1 MDFSGIYER
10 EQFYRGQDA
19 AWVEV
24 REIPG
29 TNCYCDAE
37 AEEILR
43 ARIAEFPARGIHFID
58 SGNYHYMS
66 RIWLEKIKEPFRLL
80 VFDNHTD
87 MQPPAFGGLLSCGGW
102 IAAAMEEL
110 DNLRELVLVG
120 PDEEAYLQ
128 AEAVLKE
135 AEEEVYS
142 QAEAVLKTE
151 AESASV
157 AENVLKDET
166 IRKKRVR
173 FLSREAL
180 AAGSREEL
188 EEFFEGLGT
197 ELPLY
202 ISLDKDVLC
211 RSDAHTAW
219 SQGDMTLEELTGY
232 VHIVIQK
239 LMRDGGTLLG
249 VDICGECDPQESGS
263 CAVNDKAN
271 RVLLE
276 FFSEVFSD
284 IYTRCDADGSAR
296 SDADGGASSG
306 AGGSARCD
314 AYDHAHNDED
324 GGKE

>member
-1 MDFSGIYER
+1 MQKIESNRIVVMDFTGIYDR
-10 EQFYRGQDA
+10 EQFYHGQDA

-37 AEEILR
+37 AADILR

-66 RIWLEKIKEPFRLL
+66 RIWLEKIEEPFRLL

-110 DNLRELVLVG
+110 DNLREVVLVG
-120 PDEEAYLQ
+120 PDEEAY
-128 AEAVLKE
+128 
-135 AEEEVYS
+135 S
-142 QAEAVLKTE
+142 QAATALKTE
-151 AESASV
+151 DESASV
-157 AENVLKDET
+157 AEKVLKHRT
-166 IRKKRVR
+166 IRKKRVC

-180 AAGSREEL
+180 AAESREEL

-211 RSDAHTAW
+211 RSHAHTAW

-232 VHIVIQK
+232 LHIVAQK

-263 CAVNDKAN
+263 WAVNDKAN

-276 FFSEVFSD
+276 FFSD
-284 IYTRCDADGSAR
+284 IYARCDADG
-296 SDADGGASSG
+296 
-306 AGGSARCD
+306 
-314 AYDHAHNDED
+314 
-324 GGKE
+324 GKE

>member
-1 MDFSGIYER
+1 MDFSGIYDR
-10 EQFYRGQDA
+10 EQFYRGQDT

-37 AEEILR
+37 AAEILR
-43 ARIAEFPARGIHFID
+43 ARIAEYPARGIHFID

-87 MQPPAFGGLLSCGGW
+87 MQPPAFGGLFSCGGW

-120 PDEEAYLQ
+120 PDEEAY
-128 AEAVLKE
+128 
-135 AEEEVYS
+135 S
-142 QAEAVLKTE
+142 QAEAALEE
-151 AESASV
+151 AEPAPV
-157 AENVLKDET
+157 AENALKEESL
-166 IRKKRVR
+166 REKRVR

-188 EEFFEGLGT
+188 EAFFKGIGT

-211 RSDAHTAW
+211 SSDAHTAW

-232 VHIVIQK
+232 LHIVVQK

-249 VDICGECDPQESGS
+249 VDICGECDSQESESG
-263 CAVNDKAN
+263 AVNDKAN

-276 FFSEVFSD
+276 FFSDAFSD
-284 IYTRCDADGSAR
+284 DYACCDAD
-296 SDADGGASSG
+296 
-306 AGGSARCD
+306 
-314 AYDHAHNDED
+314 N
-324 GGKE
+324 GKE